1 VGGPL
6 VTFFI
11 PPSAAGGLFMPES
24 PLRALLCLAPLALV
38 AQAPAPAAKP
48 EAPLDLKAVQAEMGA
63 AMKSVTQAFQ
73 KHTEAGGKRQDFHP
87 DYAAATAGLR
97 AKAEAASGV
106 QQEAYRVGELVM
118 CLRLGAKEDATKALL
133 AKIPASSQGW
143 TVAADMLGRL
153 PERMPTVGPAYVK
166 AVAAQGFPEV
176 RAELKAAA
184 LSDLLEESKVE
195 EARALVASLVKEFPG
210 APATKKAQET
220 FDRESKLAVGMDA
233 PDFSIPDMEKP
244 GETLTK
250 ASFKGKYLLIDFWG
264 TWCSWCVKDL
274 PHTHNVFNKHKAKLQ
289 ILSLG
294 NDPDAATINAFR
306 KEKNF
311 PMPWKHALIPRGSA
325 ILDTMMKTFAVQ
337 GFPTLYLLDPSGKI
351 VAKGMDLRL
360 EKFEPTMDRI
370 LGK

>member
-1 VGGPL
+1 
-6 VTFFI
+6 
-11 PPSAAGGLFMPES
+11 M
-24 PLRALLCLAPLALV
+24 RAVLCLAPLALI
-38 AQAPAPAAKP
+38 AQQPASAPKP
-48 EAPLDLKAVQAEMGA
+48 EAKAAAELDLKAVQAEMAA
-63 AMKSVTQAFQ
+63 AMKSVTQALR
-73 KHTEAGGKRQDFHP
+73 KYTEAGGKRQDFHP
-87 DYAAATAGLR
+87 DFAAATAALHAR
-97 AKAEAASGV
+97 AEAATGV
-106 QQEAYRVGELVM
+106 QQEAFRVGELAM
-118 CLRLGAKEDATKALL
+118 SLRLGASENAMKGLL

-143 TVAADMLGRL
+143 IVAADFLGRL
-153 PERMPTVGPAYVK
+153 PDLMPTVGAAYLK
-166 AVAAQGFPEV
+166 AVAEQGHPEV
-176 RAELKAAA
+176 RAELRASA
-184 LSDLLEESKVE
+184 LPDLLEESRVE
-195 EARALVASLVKEFPG
+195 EARALVASLVKDFPQ
-210 APATKKAQET
+210 APATRRAQAD
-220 FDRESKLAVGMDA
+220 FDRDSKLAVGMEA
-233 PDFSIPDMEKP
+233 PDFSVPDMEKP

-325 ILDTMMKTFAVQ
+325 ILETMKKTFAVQ